1 MQWMNDNGTTI
12 FVKISPT
19 TSFHRIMN
27 AKRKRPLVYGKT
39 EEELRQF
46 VENHYNSRL
55 PIYEQAKFIVKGENF
70 DIEEVMNY
78 LSQL

>member
-1 MQWMNDNGTTI
+1 MKENGSTI
-12 FVKISPT
+12 FVRVSPL

-27 AKRKRPLVYGKT
+27 AKRKRPLVYGKS
-39 EEELRQF
+39 EDELRQY

-55 PIYEQAKFIVKGENF
+55 PFYEQADFTVKGENL
-70 DIEEVMNY
+70 DIDEIMNY